1 MTFRST
7 SLSSVFITYQKKQY
21 VIDQTRQ
28 HTGTPHTFE
37 RKPVVVLDE
46 RCEHLTI
53 SLTKNQGEALSA
65 FTSLFVRS
73 NFFWFSFCQ
82 TFVRRRS
89 LWHDTR
95 PGVYTNVVSH
105 FSLVAQWRPQST
117 LKYKDKHK
125 KMFDRKRYFCIF
137 QKRFIFA
144 TVITEA
150 KRKRR
155 SLTWHCWQR
164 FYAGVLFWRSVL
176 ITLISSCTSL
186 WVCSYRYDRSTRNIM
201 AVTFFFIHLN
211 ICHYSSKNVAQ
222 SALFKAH
229 VDSRSCSR
237 IHTATIWFVQTSL
250 DTLVKTLSAKKKIH
264 KMLTSGNLFSE
275 GGQLSAQLASWQAQ
289 VLKMAYA
296 HLVTE
301 VLMCPAPVRV

>member
-1 MTFRST
+1 MM
-7 SLSSVFITYQKKQY
+7 YQKTWRLDLHHSAAGFYYLSKKTIRNWSNETTY
-21 VIDQTRQ
+21 R
-28 HTGTPHTFE
+28 HTTHIRTKTSGSFRRKMWAFNNFTDKESGKGVYITF
-37 RKPVVVLDE
+37 
-46 RCEHLTI
+46 C
-53 SLTKNQGEALSA
+53 SLQN
-65 FTSLFVRS
+65 
-73 NFFWFSFCQ
+73 FWFSLCQ

-105 FSLVAQWRPQST
+105 FSL
-117 LKYKDKHK
+117 
-125 KMFDRKRYFCIF
+125 DRKRYFCIF
-137 QKRFIFA
+137 QKGFIFA

-155 SLTWHCWQR
+155 SLTWHC
-164 FYAGVLFWRSVL
+164 
-176 ITLISSCTSL
+176 C
-186 WVCSYRYDRSTRNIM
+186 
-201 AVTFFFIHLN
+201 N